1 MPSLKKLQAVA
12 SYSNKIIGVLILTFI
27 CFIAASQTMRT
38 LKPSVYQNF
47 IKSSARVKI
56 QTIEGGKVKDTSS
69 AVLNNFAFPVN
80 QKRVVRYEDKI
91 SAIDKASYQKLQTTS
106 ALPYPAEDIKIIPE
120 LHIEP
125 HQGQAE
131 DIAYRIMFT
140 LEQPLHYNDSL
151 KKFIAQLGF
160 LLISESGNN
169 DPPGEPVS
177 IEVLSN
183 EVSSIKPESFKID
196 HLSIPS
202 SRVEL
207 IADQVNDSASVKVI
221 TASNPNG
228 YITYIKVEPAFAIF
242 SDQNTLQ
249 GFGIQEIPV
258 TARFVGSNSSD
269 SLQVN
274 FSSQKGTVT
283 SNSVYVHYNRPATVY
298 LRSEG
303 IGNSKLSATSNTI
316 KIYEL
321 NFRYVFP
328 WLFLLASILGGLLG
342 SLAKY
347 FLAVPDKKSSVKPII
362 GGILIGFIGAIAY
375 YGLGVNLLGISLSAG
390 LNELAVLAL
399 SALCAYFGISL
410 IKLDGKQ

>member
-1 MPSLKKLQAVA
+1 MPSLKKLQEVA
-12 SYSNKIIGVLILTFI
+12 SYTNKVTGVIILTFT
-27 CFIAASQTMRT
+27 CFTAASQATKT

-56 QTIEGGKVKDTSS
+56 QTIEGGKVRDTGSV
-69 AVLNNFAFPVN
+69 ALNNFAFPVN
-80 QKRVVRYEDKI
+80 KKKVVQYEDKI
-91 SAIDKASYQKLQTTS
+91 SVIDRASYQKLKATS
-106 ALPYPAEDIKIIPE
+106 PLPYAAEDIKIIPE

-125 HQGQAE
+125 HPGQAE

-151 KKFIAQLGF
+151 KKFIGQLGF
-160 LLISESGNN
+160 LLMSESGNN

-202 SRVEL
+202 ARVEL

-228 YITYIKVEPAFAIF
+228 YITYLKVEPALEIF
-242 SDQNTLQ
+242 TDQTTLR
-249 GFGIQEIPV
+249 GFGIQQVPV

-269 SLQVN
+269 SAQVS
-274 FSSQKGTVT
+274 FSSQKGSVT
-283 SNSVYVHYNRPATVY
+283 PNSVYVHYNKPATVY

-316 KIYEL
+316 KIYDL

-347 FLAVPDKKSSVKPII
+347 LLAVPDKKSSVKPII